1 MKHPVPVVLFI
12 ALLASGCGKVGDPR
26 PPKIRR
32 PAAILDLKATQD
44 KTNVVLTWTNP
55 QRYVDGSNA
64 TDLLTVRILQ
74 NGTLLT
80 TVPVSGPG
88 KPQTYSIDTRG
99 ALGTTP
105 VYTLEVVT
113 ERGKKSA
120 VSTEARIAVM
130 ELPGIVSNL
139 KGGMDQHRIRLEWQV
154 PTENPLGAEVYQVRR
169 EDNAFP
175 PVTVTEL
182 FWEDRSA
189 EPGKTY
195 RYVVTAGKGTASPVF
210 GPPSP
215 PLSVLAKDEVRP
227 AAPKGLTPPV
237 VSDSGANLQWNPNTE
252 EDVAGYYVYRS
263 DNPESGWVQLGGL
276 WQATYYPDAGYR
288 PGSFYSV
295 SAVDEAG
302 NTSDK
307 SAPVRAP

>member
-1 MKHPVPVVLFI
+1 MKHPVPVVLLI
-12 ALLASGCGKVGDPR
+12 AVLASGCGKVGDPR
-26 PPKIRR
+26 PPKIRV
-32 PAAILDLKATQD
+32 PAAVLDLKATQD
-44 KTNVVLTWTNP
+44 KTDVVLTWTNP
-55 QRYVDGSNA
+55 QRYIDGSNA
-64 TDLLTVRILQ
+64 TDLLSVRILQ
-74 NGTLLT
+74 NGSLLT

-88 KPQTYSIDTRG
+88 KLQTYSIDTRG

-120 VSTEARIAVM
+120 VSSEARIAVT
-130 ELPGIVSNL
+130 ELPGVVSNL
-139 KGGMDQHRIRLEWQV
+139 KGEMDQHRIRIEWQA
-154 PTENPLGAEVYQVRR
+154 PTQSPLLAEIYQVRR

-195 RYVVTAGKGTASPVF
+195 RYVVTAGKGPASPVF

-227 AAPKGLTPPV
+227 AAPKGLSTPV
-237 VSDSGANLQWNPNTE
+237 VSDSGANLRWDENSE
-252 EDVAGYYVYRS
+252 EDLAGYYVYRS
-263 DNPESGWVQLGGL
+263 DNPDSGWVQLEGL
-276 WQATYYPDAGYR
+276 WPTTNYPDAGYR
-288 PGSFYSV
+288 PGSYYSV

-302 NTSDK
+302 NTSSK